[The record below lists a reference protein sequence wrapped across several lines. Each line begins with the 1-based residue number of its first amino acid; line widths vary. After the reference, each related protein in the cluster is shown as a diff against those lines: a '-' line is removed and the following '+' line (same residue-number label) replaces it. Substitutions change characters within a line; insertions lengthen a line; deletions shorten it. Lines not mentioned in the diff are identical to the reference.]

1 MSQNKQ
7 TKKEFCHAHP
17 SKLSQLFIV
26 FELFYN
32 SLSCRKLTILQNNS
46 WKPIMSNGMQLTTS
60 LLVDQLRVNLYIY
73 FRIPNSLCVSLL
85 FEISFQPE
93 KRPWYWER
101 LKAKGEGD
109 GSGWDS
115 RIVSA
120 TQWTWIWANYGSQGP
135 N

>member
-7 TKKEFCHAHP
+7 KKSSLMLTH
-17 SKLSQLFIV
+17 LSFSLSLNYFTILF
-26 FELFYN
+26 
-32 SLSCRKLTILQNNS
+32 SCRKLMISQNNS
-46 WKPIMSNGMQLTTS
+46 WKPTMSNGMQLTTI
-60 LLVDQLRVNLYIY
+60 LLVDQCSINLYIY
-73 FRIPNSLCVSLL
+73 FRILSSLYVTLL

-115 RIVSA
+115 QMVSP
-120 TQWTWIWANYGSQGP
+120 TQWTWIWANYGSKGP
-135 N
+135 K